1 MNAVIKPIR
10 SEASNSASRRAG
22 EALALFQ
29 PGIKQIQILWMEI
42 SGASEKILLLVAQTA
57 QPPQT

>member
-1 MNAVIKPIR
+1 M
-10 SEASNSASRRAG
+10 
-22 EALALFQ
+22 ALFR